1 MVRRDR
7 TARYSAAVAPCG
19 PAQRHNFPPPTTPRD
34 RKRRLDR
41 NRLHRVPDEPGIR
54 PKRFVLA
61 ADLAPALEPCRERRP
76 EWVLLV
82 EKTSA
87 KNMKAFLRGLSS
99 FKIRVIVTEFQ
110 PGRLRS
116 YGKSVKSS

>member
-41 NRLHRVPDEPGIR
+41 NRLHRVPDAPGIR
-54 PKRFVLA
+54 PKRCAHA
-61 ADLAPALEPCRERRP
+61 ADLASSLAWCKERRP
-76 EWVLLV
+76 EAVFAGG
-82 EKTSA
+82 KTST
-87 KNMKAFLRGLSS
+87 KNTKAFLRELSLLQ
-99 FKIRVIVTEFQ
+99 IRII
-110 PGRLRS
+110 GRN
-116 YGKSVKSS
+116 